1 MVSFAS
7 TQQSL
12 SDYGGYYR
20 SRSRYFEYA
29 PATAEELQAAVCEA
43 NARRMPIR
51 IRGNGH
57 SMNGTAIPRADEL
70 LLRVT
75 GLDHYR
81 FDAEGT
87 LTVGAGAAVWDV
99 HALLRNFGFDLP
111 VYNDGDAAAPSVG
124 GYLAAGGFGATSG
137 RHGGFWETVAALTL
151 VSGDGRRLT
160 SRPGDEL
167 FPWLFGSMGQLGIIC
182 EATLRIIPLPGRPPA
197 YPRGSCGHIAA
208 SRHDWEKN
216 MWYTVFVPK
225 PAWPQALGD
234 LIAIGRRHAPAWRAR
249 PPYAYDL
256 PFRTFNPPLIH
267 PRQENLAAVGIWGEI
282 PAGDF
287 DPEGLRRLDAAIAD
301 WLRSHPDY
309 RRYAQAELVFEEFD
323 YRAQFGPIYHAR
335 LTGLKRV
342 LDPLQ
347 LLVPGV
353 LSAPANTRAASSEG
367 ESASRSR

>member
-20 SRSRYFEYA
+20 SRSRYCEYA
-29 PATAEELQAAVCEA
+29 PATAEELQAAVQEA
-43 NARRMPIR
+43 NARHIPIR

-57 SMNGTAIPRADEL
+57 SMNGAAVPRADEL
-70 LLRVT
+70 LLRMT

-81 FDAEGT
+81 FDAAGT

-99 HALLRNFGFDLP
+99 HALLGNFGYDLL
-111 VYNDGDAAAPSVG
+111 VYNDGEAAAPTVG

-151 VSGDGRRLT
+151 VSGDGRRIT

-182 EATLRIIPLPGRPPA
+182 EATLRIVPLQGRQPA
-197 YPRGSCGHIAA
+197 YPNGRCGHVMA

-216 MWYTVFVPK
+216 VWYTVFVPK
-225 PAWPQALGD
+225 PVWLQAVRE
-234 LIAIGRRHAPAWRAR
+234 LIEIGRRHAPAWRAR

-267 PRQENLAAVGIWGEI
+267 PRQESLAAVGIWGEI
-282 PAGDF
+282 PAGDV
-287 DPEGLRRLDAAIAD
+287 DPRQLRRLDAAVAD
-301 WLRSHPDY
+301 WLRAHPDY

-323 YRAQFGPIYHAR
+323 YREQFGPICHASFTR
-335 LTGLKRV
+335 LKRD

-347 LLVPGV
+347 LLAPGI
-353 LSAPANTRAASSEG
+353 LTGPAHSGAA
-367 ESASRSR
+367 AR